1 MHGTPRG
8 RSRSLRLIGI
18 VVGLAVGLAALVAAA
33 ATQSGEAAPAK
44 ASPKFSD
51 AVAFDTSKPVRS
63 LPKKGTAQAESRS
76 ARQQRHRA

>member
-1 MHGTPRG
+1 MQGTPRG
-8 RSRSLRLIGI
+8 RTRSLQLIGI
-18 VVGLAVGLAALVAAA
+18 VVGLALGLAALVAAT

-51 AVAFDTSKPVRS
+51 AVAFDVEARPVAAEEGHRS
-63 LPKKGTAQAESRS
+63 QAESRS